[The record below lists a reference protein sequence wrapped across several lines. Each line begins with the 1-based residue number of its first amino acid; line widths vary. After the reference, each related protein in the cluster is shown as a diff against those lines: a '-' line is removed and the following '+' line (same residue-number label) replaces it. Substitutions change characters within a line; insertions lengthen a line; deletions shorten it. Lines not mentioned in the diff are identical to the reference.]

1 VNGIAAAAAGLLIVA
16 GLLGI
21 GYGLR
26 RAVPRAPARPAR
38 SLADVWARLT
48 RRPPGRRGRRRD
60 LVLLGSVLAGFLL
73 AVLSG
78 WLVAIVIIPMLALGL
93 PYLLVVPKPRDVELL
108 EALDRWIRSLAA
120 TLGTGKSVT
129 DAIRVSRR
137 TAPPLIAEE
146 IGTLVVRL
154 NNRWE
159 TRDALRRFA
168 DELDS
173 PDADAVIAALM
184 LAVNRGANG
193 ASVTLQALADSVQSQ
208 LRSRR
213 VIEIER
219 AKPYVVVR
227 QVTVISLITLAG
239 VYLMS
244 PSFFQP
250 YRTTLGQLILAV
262 LLTLYLGSLVLM
274 RRRAQQQTRPRILV
288 GATPR

>member
-1 VNGIAAAAAGLLIVA
+1 VNGFAAVAAGWLIVA

-21 GYGLR
+21 GHGLR
-26 RAVPRAPARPAR
+26 RVAPRAPARPAG
-38 SLADVWARLT
+38 SLADRWARLT
-48 RRPPGRRGRRRD
+48 GRPPGPRGRRRD
-60 LVLLGSVLAGFLL
+60 LILLGSLVAGFLV
-73 AVLSG
+73 AAHSG
-78 WLVAIVIIPMLALGL
+78 WVVAIVIIPMLALGL

-108 EALDRWIRSLAA
+108 ETLDRWVRSLAA
-120 TLGTGKSVT
+120 TLATGKSIT

-146 IGTLVVRL
+146 VGTLVVRL

-159 TRDALRRFA
+159 TGDALRRFA

-173 PDADAVIAALM
+173 PDADGVIAALL

-193 ASVTLQALADSVQSQ
+193 ASVTLQALADSLQSQ

-227 QVTVISLITLAG
+227 QVTVISLITLG
-239 VYLMS
+239 GIYLLS

-250 YRTTLGQLILAV
+250 YRALLGQLILAV
-262 LLTLYLGSLVLM
+262 LLTLYLGSLILM
-274 RRRAQQQTRPRILV
+274 RRKAQQHPRPRILI
-288 GATPR
+288 GAAR

>member
-1 VNGIAAAAAGLLIVA
+1 MSGVAAVTAGLLIVA
-16 GLLGI
+16 GMIGI
-21 GYGLR
+21 GIGLR
-26 RAVPRAPARPAR
+26 RTAPRTPARPAG
-38 SLADVWARLT
+38 SLADLWARLT
-48 RRPPGRRGRRRD
+48 RRPPGPRGRRRD
-60 LVLLGSVLAGFLL
+60 LVLLGSLLTGFLL
-73 AVLSG
+73 AALSG
-78 WLVAIVIIPMLALGL
+78 WVVAMLIIPLLALGL
-93 PYLLVVPKPRDVELL
+93 PYLLVVPKPRDVQLL
-108 EALDRWIRSLAA
+108 EALDRWVRSLAA
-120 TLGTGKSVT
+120 TLATGKSVT

-137 TAPPLIAEE
+137 TAPPLISEE

-159 TRDALRRFA
+159 TDDALRRFA
-168 DELDS
+168 DDLDS

-184 LAVNRGANG
+184 LAVNRGATG
-193 ASVTLQALADSVQSQ
+193 ASVTLQALADSLQSQ

-250 YRTTLGQLILAV
+250 YRTPLGQLILAV
-262 LLTLYLGSLVLM
+262 LLTLYLGSLILM
-274 RRRAQQQTRPRILV
+274 RRKAQQRARPRILL
-288 GATPR
+288 GAAR